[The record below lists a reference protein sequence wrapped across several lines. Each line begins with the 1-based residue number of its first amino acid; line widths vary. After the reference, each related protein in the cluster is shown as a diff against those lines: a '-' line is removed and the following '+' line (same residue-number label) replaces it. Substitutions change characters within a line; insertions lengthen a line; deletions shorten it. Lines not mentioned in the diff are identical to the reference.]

1 MDSDWTTKEKREWT
15 MIVFSELLKSFINEK
30 NISVKKLAANV
41 QMDRTLIQKY
51 MSGSRVPK
59 NYREVQKLAD
69 GMMLLPEQQGE
80 LLDAY
85 YRNLYGDKTYE
96 GYRKIAE
103 TLEGMKD
110 FRMKEPALPAAFPDT
125 GMPEEPQEEA
135 EYVRHGKLEVEQAF
149 ISLLRKECERA
160 GEEPLFI
167 RMMMQPDQNE
177 MLKLLLHA
185 VGGRNVIL
193 EHILCL
199 DCDGNNNENIMLIFS
214 VLALA
219 AECRAYHVYYYY
231 DDIRSHINEM
241 TLLPNMVLAGESV
254 FLCNKERSECMI
266 LQKSAPAEFFAGQYN
281 YMKKSAAKL
290 AMHYEME
297 GADESILRD
306 IQMNGTYMEF
316 GYFPSVLLFPAERKS
331 SDDAGNSREGTGIAG
346 KYYFSE
352 RSLRAYL
359 NPDRADCG
367 TECRGAREDGGMS
380 QDERINCVGHWL
392 TKIREGQCRAYM
404 ADETK
409 LAMEPG
415 IGIFTGGRGTVGI
428 WRQKKEKQLLLVKEW
443 SVYDSLC
450 GFEKFALDNDLF
462 LDAETTTERI
472 RQIWEESSK

>member
-1 MDSDWTTKEKREWT
+1 MTKEKRERT

-30 NISVKKLAANV
+30 NISVKKLAANI

-59 NYREVQKLAD
+59 NYREVQKLAG

-96 GYRKIAE
+96 GYRKIME

-110 FRMKEPALPAAFPDT
+110 FRMKEPASPGIFPYIVT
-125 GMPEEPQEEA
+125 AEPREES
-135 EYVRHGKLEVEQAF
+135 EYVRHGKMEVEQAF
-149 ISLLRKECERA
+149 ICVLRKECERA
-160 GEEPLFI
+160 GEEPLLI

-185 VGGRNVIL
+185 VGGRNVTL
-193 EHILCL
+193 EHIICL

-219 AECRAYHVYYYY
+219 AECGAYHVYYYY

-254 FLCNKERSECMI
+254 FLCNRDRSECMI
-266 LQKSAPAEFFAGQYN
+266 LHKSAAAEFFAGQYN
-281 YMKKSAAKL
+281 YMKKSAAEL
-290 AMHYEME
+290 AMHYELE
-297 GADESILRD
+297 GVDEGILRD
-306 IQMNGTYMEF
+306 IQMDGTYMEF
-316 GYFPSVLLFPAERKS
+316 GYFPSALLFPAERKS
-331 SDDAGNSREGTGIAG
+331 AAGARNSREGAGIAG

-352 RSLRAYL
+352 RALRAYL
-359 NPDRADCG
+359 NPDEADCG
-367 TECRGAREDGGMS
+367 TECHRESAGGATL
-380 QDERINCVGHWL
+380 QTERVNRVGHWL
-392 TKIREGQCRAYM
+392 GKIREEQCLAYM

-415 IGIFTGGRGTVGI
+415 IGIFTGGHGTVGI
-428 WRQKKEKQLLLVKEW
+428 WRKKKGKQLLLVKEW

-450 GFEKFALDNDLF
+450 GFEKFAQENDLF
-462 LDAETTTERI
+462 LDVETTTEKI
-472 RQIWEESSK
+472 RQIWEEYSKRTM